1 MQYLLMNISFGLL
14 FFFSFGF
21 QTSIFETSMVCSSK
35 PVVFKVNF
43 QLKDNKYRK
52 ILKLTKILSNMFAII
67 SNLCQLHLVKLQL
80 GILKIYLA
88 INSEKLTNLLLYF
101 CHRFLFSSLFFRFSE
116 LNSRTCQ
123 SKVYAKRQIC
133 KVTVSQNFLYLTEE
147 G

>member
-88 INSEKLTNLLLYF
+88 INSEKLTNFFYIFVIDF
-101 CHRFLFSSLFFRFSE
+101 CFRAYSFGFQSLIQEPARARFTLKGRYV
-116 LNSRTCQ
+116 
-123 SKVYAKRQIC
+123 K
-133 KVTVSQNFLYLTEE
+133 
-147 G
+147 